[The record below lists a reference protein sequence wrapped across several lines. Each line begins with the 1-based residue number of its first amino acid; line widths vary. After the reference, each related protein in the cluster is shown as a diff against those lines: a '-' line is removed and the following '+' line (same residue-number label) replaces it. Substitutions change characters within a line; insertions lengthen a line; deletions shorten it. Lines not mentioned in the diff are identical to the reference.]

1 MVKIDPHLL
10 EAMIHHTARIQQIP
24 APTFHEQQRAA
35 YLNAE
40 MVRLG
45 MDEVFQDD
53 VGNVYARWRGSD
65 RLPLVIT
72 AHLDSVHP
80 DQPPLPLEVTTGKM
94 TGPGVADNAL
104 GLAGLLA
111 IGQWLVDTSRRFPG
125 DIWLVADVG
134 EEGLGNL
141 SGMKAVVDRFGE
153 EVQAYLILEGLGFGQ
168 VCHRGLGVAR
178 YRITASTAGGH
189 AWVNYGTPSA
199 IHELAV
205 VIHNLAE
212 IVLPARPRTSLNVG
226 MVHGGTSIN
235 TIAASASC
243 EVDLRSED
251 QTTLNRLVN
260 RVKRILAA
268 RTRKGVKFDMDVIG
282 IRPAGGLRPSHP
294 LVKLVLECLAEMH
307 VPATLE
313 VGSTDANIP
322 LSRGIPAVC
331 LGLSRGG
338 APHTAQEYLEI
349 PPIRQGLQ
357 QVIEMIEMVWDK
369 LPEKSRPG
377 GTDGL

>member
-1 MVKIDPHLL
+1 MSKIAPHLL
-10 EAMIHHTARIQQIP
+10 DAIIYQTARIQQIP
-24 APTFHEQQRAA
+24 APTFREQQRAA
-35 YLNAE
+35 YLHAQL
-40 MVRLG
+40 VRLG
-45 MDEVFQDD
+45 MDEVIQEES
-53 VGNVYARWRGSD
+53 GNVYARWRGGA
-65 RLPLVIT
+65 RPPLVIS

-80 DQPPLPLEVTTGKM
+80 DEPPLPLEVTTGKM

-111 IGQWLVDTSRRFPG
+111 IGQWLVDGGQRFPG

-153 EVQAYLILEGLGFGQ
+153 EAQAYLILEGLGLGQ

-178 YRITASTAGGH
+178 YRITACTAGGH
-189 AWVNYGTPSA
+189 AWANYGTPSA
-199 IHELAV
+199 IHELAA

-212 IVLPARPRTSLNVG
+212 FVLPVKPRTSLNVG
-226 MVHGGTSIN
+226 MVQGGTSIN
-235 TIAASASC
+235 TIASSASC

-251 QTTLNRLVN
+251 QTTLTRLTN
-260 RVKRILAA
+260 RVRRVLAA
-268 RTRKGVKFDMDVIG
+268 RARRGVKFDMDVIG
-282 IRPAGGLRPSHP
+282 MRPAGGLRPSHP
-294 LVKLVLECLAEMH
+294 LVKLALECLAEMQI
-307 VPATLE
+307 PATLD

-322 LSRGIPAVC
+322 LSRGMPAVC

-338 APHTAQEYLEI
+338 APHTAQEFLEI

-357 QVIEMIEMVWDK
+357 QVIELIERVWDK
-369 LPEKSRPG
+369 LPEKP
-377 GTDGL
+377 